1 MIGDMELQ
9 ELQELID
16 QDAEDLGIY
25 DIDFDDIED
34 YEWDMSSEEPDVEM
48 DLVDGLTELIDG
60 MFVES
65 RY

>member
-9 ELQELID
+9 ELLD
-16 QDAEDLGIY
+16 QDAEDIRID
-25 DIDFDDIED
+25 DIDFDGIED

-48 DLVDGLTELIDG
+48 DLVDGLTSLIDG